1 MLLIYFYIANEYS
14 NKLIYDNLLISI
26 NIPMDYN
33 LIIFTACAF
42 FIGAFIAYQA
52 ANIAGRKLQ
61 STLNS
66 KVDLLEEQALST
78 IEKSEHASQMSQ
90 LEQTNAQLN
99 SQIENLQDQIIEI
112 QAKADEELSKRI
124 SDYEEQ
130 INNLSNEYESDK
142 SFLKEKLD
150 TVEIDLA
157 DLADLLV
164 TFERWHE
171 SLTQLM
177 LHNAEMHKQNQEFF
191 NIVKQI
197 VILALN
203 AAIEAARAGE
213 HGRGF
218 AVVADEVRNLAMR
231 SQELSESYKENL
243 NKNDFLTTATFQDIQ
258 AGGKMILTDISATTD
273 VVKQALK
280 RL

>member
-1 MLLIYFYIANEYS
+1 M
-14 NKLIYDNLLISI
+14 DN
-26 NIPMDYN
+26 N
-33 LIIFTACAF
+33 LIIYSVAG
-42 FIGAFIAYQA
+42 FILGAFLIYQLTSRRLQKQINTLKEQKGQVESELQTNQQRLNQEMEKNSHLN
-52 ANIAGRKLQ
+52 ANIEELLTDNE
-61 STLNS
+61 TLKS
-66 KVDLLEEQALST
+66 DKEAL
-78 IEKSEHASQMSQ
+78 KKQ
-90 LEQTNAQLN
+90 LKQEV
-99 SQIENLQDQIIEI
+99 SQIRAEMEEKLSHLSQSNRAEKDVLTGKLAQVKENL
-112 QAKADEELSKRI
+112 S
-124 SDYEEQ
+124 
-130 INNLSNEYESDK
+130 
-142 SFLKEKLD
+142 
-150 TVEIDLA
+150 

-171 SLTQLM
+171 SLNQLM
-177 LHNAEMHKQNQEFF
+177 QHNAEMHKQNQEFF

-258 AGGKMILTDISATTD
+258 AGGKMILTDVSSTSEI
-273 VVKQALK
+273 VKSMIASL
-280 RL
+280 

>member
-1 MLLIYFYIANEYS
+1 M
-14 NKLIYDNLLISI
+14 DN
-26 NIPMDYN
+26 N
-33 LIIFTACAF
+33 LILFSFGSFVLGILLTFKITQKH
-42 FIGAFIAYQA
+42 Y
-52 ANIAGRKLQ
+52 RSKLETVNGQ
-61 STLNS
+61 HSVLQTEL
-66 KVDLLEEQALST
+66 EQALESGNQSLEQIQSNNVKLANNESAIT
-78 IEKSEHASQMSQ
+78 EFENQIDQLSRDLDQEKNVVQSEYEEKLSSLSNTHALEKSELSEQ
-90 LEQTNAQLN
+90 LTQVQ
-99 SQIENLQDQIIEI
+99 S
-112 QAKADEELSKRI
+112 ELS
-124 SDYEEQ
+124 
-130 INNLSNEYESDK
+130 
-142 SFLKEKLD
+142 
-150 TVEIDLA
+150 

-258 AGGKMILTDISATTD
+258 AGGKMILTDISATSEI
-273 VVKQALK
+273 VKGALQS
-280 RL
+280 L

>member
-1 MLLIYFYIANEYS
+1 MNNNLILFSVAAFALGAILVYQLCRKHFS
-14 NKLIYDNLLISI
+14 NKIQLVTDEKQSLEEDLRKHQSQLASKESKI
-26 NIPMDYN
+26 NELEADLNDAMNSKNSLDAQIVDLRSELAHEKETIQQEM
-33 LIIFTACAF
+33 
-42 FIGAFIAYQA
+42 QA
-52 ANIAGRKLQ
+52 QINSL
-61 STLNS
+61 LNS
-66 KVDLLEEQALST
+66 NQEQKAELTSKLNLV
-78 IEKSEHASQMSQ
+78 KS
-90 LEQTNAQLN
+90 
-99 SQIENLQDQIIEI
+99 
-112 QAKADEELSKRI
+112 
-124 SDYEEQ
+124 
-130 INNLSNEYESDK
+130 NLS
-142 SFLKEKLD
+142 
-150 TVEIDLA
+150 DLA
-157 DLADLLV
+157 ALLV

-258 AGGKMILTDISATTD
+258 AGGKMILTDVSSTSEI
-273 VVKQALK
+273 VKSMLASL
-280 RL
+280 

>member
-1 MLLIYFYIANEYS
+1 MN
-14 NKLIYDNLLISI
+14 N
-26 NIPMDYN
+26 N
-33 LIIFTACAF
+33 LILFSVAGFA
-42 FIGAFIAYQA
+42 IGAILVFQLC
-52 ANIAGRKLQ
+52 RKHFNKKIQ
-61 STLNS
+61 SVTDHKS
-66 KVDLLEEQALST
+66 LLEEDLNNSQKQISEKNTLIANLEGELESSRISCSELDRK
-78 IEKSEHASQMSQ
+78 IEE
-90 LEQTNAQLN
+90 LTAQLAHEKETI
-99 SQIENLQDQIIEI
+99 QQEMQDQINHLMDSNQEE
-112 QAKADEELSKRI
+112 KAELTKKLTLVKS
-124 SDYEEQ
+124 
-130 INNLSNEYESDK
+130 NLS
-142 SFLKEKLD
+142 
-150 TVEIDLA
+150 DLA
-157 DLADLLV
+157 ALLV

-258 AGGKMILTDISATTD
+258 AGGKMILTDVSSTSEI
-273 VVKQALK
+273 VKSMLASL
-280 RL
+280 

>member
-1 MLLIYFYIANEYS
+1 MDLSLI
-14 NKLIYDNLLISI
+14 L
-26 NIPMDYN
+26 
-33 LIIFTACAF
+33 FTA
-42 FIGAFIAYQA
+42 GAFIIGAITAYT
-52 ANIAGRKLQ
+52 IAQKSGRKLLDTANEQ
-61 STLNS
+61 IQIIEGKAAEKIDKADHLNQ
-66 KVDLLEEQALST
+66 L
-78 IEKSEHASQMSQ
+78 SQ

-99 SQIENLQDQIIEI
+99 SQIEGLQDQIIEI
-112 QAKADEELSKRI
+112 QKQSDEKEVAYTQEYQTKLDEIAVSHQ
-124 SDYEEQ
+124 SDRK
-130 INNLSNEYESDK
+130 I
-142 SFLKEKLD
+142 LKEQLD
-150 TVEIDLA
+150 QVEKDLA

-258 AGGKMILTDISATTD
+258 AGGKMILTDVSSTTEI
-273 VVKQALK
+273 VKQALQ

>member
-1 MLLIYFYIANEYS
+1 MDNYFITILVGILALGAIITIKLVQRYYSAKVTYLTEESNRLSNRLVESEAMVNDQQTNISRMESEIENHQTSSSDLHEQVSALQIRLDQEIPDLTNQYEEKINDLLNQHQEEKNELS
-14 NKLIYDNLLISI
+14 SKLI
-26 NIPMDYN
+26 
-33 LIIFTACAF
+33 
-42 FIGAFIAYQA
+42 QV
-52 ANIAGRKLQ
+52 K
-61 STLNS
+61 
-66 KVDLLEEQALST
+66 K
-78 IEKSEHASQMSQ
+78 
-90 LEQTNAQLN
+90 
-99 SQIENLQDQIIEI
+99 
-112 QAKADEELSKRI
+112 
-124 SDYEEQ
+124 
-130 INNLSNEYESDK
+130 
-142 SFLKEKLD
+142 
-150 TVEIDLA
+150 DLA

-258 AGGKMILTDISATTD
+258 AGGKMILTDVSSTTEI
-273 VVKQALK
+273 VKDALEQ
-280 RL
+280 LS

>member
-1 MLLIYFYIANEYS
+1 MPLL
-14 NKLIYDNLLISI
+14 
-26 NIPMDYN
+26 NI
-33 LIIFTACAF
+33 
-42 FIGAFIAYQA
+42 
-52 ANIAGRKLQ
+52 
-61 STLNS
+61 
-66 KVDLLEEQALST
+66 E
-78 IEKSEHASQMSQ
+78 
-90 LEQTNAQLN
+90 TNH
-99 SQIENLQDQIIEI
+99 QD
-112 QAKADEELSKRI
+112 AKTELS
-124 SDYEEQ
+124 S
-130 INNLSNEYESDK
+130 
-142 SFLKEKLD
+142 KL
-150 TVEIDLA
+150 TQVQSELA

-258 AGGKMILTDISATTD
+258 AGGKMILTDISATSEI
-273 VVKQALK
+273 VKSALQD
-280 RL
+280 L

>member
-1 MLLIYFYIANEYS
+1 MNNNLIFVSVAAFALGAIIIFLLSRKHYAQKLLILSENNASIQAELSSYQQQIQQGKDTIIDLEEQTANLKASNNDFEHQVINIKKQLNDEKDSLQQEMQAEIDSLRNNNYSEKVELS
-14 NKLIYDNLLISI
+14 NKLQRVKDNL
-26 NIPMDYN
+26 N
-33 LIIFTACAF
+33 
-42 FIGAFIAYQA
+42 
-52 ANIAGRKLQ
+52 
-61 STLNS
+61 
-66 KVDLLEEQALST
+66 
-78 IEKSEHASQMSQ
+78 
-90 LEQTNAQLN
+90 
-99 SQIENLQDQIIEI
+99 
-112 QAKADEELSKRI
+112 
-124 SDYEEQ
+124 
-130 INNLSNEYESDK
+130 
-142 SFLKEKLD
+142 
-150 TVEIDLA
+150 DLA
-157 DLADLLV
+157 ALLV

-231 SQELSESYKENL
+231 SQELSQSYKENL

-258 AGGKMILTDISATTD
+258 AGGKMILND
-273 VVKQALK
+273 VSSTSEIVKSLLANLEG
-280 RL
+280 

>member
-1 MLLIYFYIANEYS
+1 MN
-14 NKLIYDNLLISI
+14 N
-26 NIPMDYN
+26 N
-33 LIIFTACAF
+33 LIFFSVAAF
-42 FIGAFIAYQA
+42 AIGAVLVLQLCRKHYGKKILSLNEEKSLIDSELSAIKIQF
-52 ANIAGRKLQ
+52 NIEKNNISSLEQQNSSSISEISSLSEELEDLKIHFDNERTSLQ
-61 STLNS
+61 QEMQNEIDTLKNS
-66 KVDLLEEQALST
+66 NQT
-78 IEKSEHASQMSQ
+78 EKSELFTKLIQVKEH
-90 LEQTNAQLN
+90 LN
-99 SQIENLQDQIIEI
+99 D
-112 QAKADEELSKRI
+112 LSA
-124 SDYEEQ
+124 
-130 INNLSNEYESDK
+130 L
-142 SFLKEKLD
+142 
-150 TVEIDLA
+150 LA
-157 DLADLLV
+157 

-231 SQELSESYKENL
+231 SQELSQSYKENL

-258 AGGKMILTDISATTD
+258 AGGKMILTDVSSTSEI
-273 VVKQALK
+273 VKSMLTSLEGQ
-280 RL
+280 

>member
-1 MLLIYFYIANEYS
+1 MDYS
-14 NKLIYDNLLISI
+14 LIS
-26 NIPMDYN
+26 
-33 LIIFTACAF
+33 FTA
-42 FIGAFIAYQA
+42 GAFIIGALIAYRMSQKAGQALLSA
-52 ANIAGRKLQ
+52 ANTQIQ
-61 STLNS
+61 TLENQVLDKIDKTEHLDQVS
-66 KVDLLEEQALST
+66 K
-78 IEKSEHASQMSQ
+78 
-90 LEQTNAQLN
+90 LEQSNAQLN
-99 SQIENLQDQIIEI
+99 QQLENLQDQIIDT
-112 QAKADEELSKRI
+112 QNTAEENKFAI
-124 SDYEEQ
+124 
-130 INNLSNEYESDK
+130 INEYETKQQELVDAHQADQT
-142 SFLKEKLD
+142 FLKEQLD
-150 TVEIDLA
+150 QVEKDLA
-157 DLADLLV
+157 ELADLLV

-258 AGGKMILTDISATTD
+258 AGGKMILTDVSATTEI
-273 VVKQALK
+273 VKQALQ

>member
-1 MLLIYFYIANEYS
+1 MN
-14 NKLIYDNLLISI
+14 N
-26 NIPMDYN
+26 N
-33 LIIFTACAF
+33 LILFSVAAF
-42 FIGAFIAYQA
+42 ALGAILVFQLCRKHFNKKIQLVTDQKKSLEGELHNNQGQITLQNTRITELEDELEATHQA
-52 ANIAGRKLQ
+52 NN
-61 STLNS
+61 SLNDEINNLRS
-66 KVDLLEEQALST
+66 DLAHEKET
-78 IEKSEHASQMSQ
+78 IQQEM
-90 LEQTNAQLN
+90 
-99 SQIENLQDQIIEI
+99 QDQIDRLQNANTE
-112 QAKADEELSKRI
+112 QKAELETKLQLVKS
-124 SDYEEQ
+124 
-130 INNLSNEYESDK
+130 NLN
-142 SFLKEKLD
+142 
-150 TVEIDLA
+150 DLA
-157 DLADLLV
+157 ALLV

-258 AGGKMILTDISATTD
+258 AGGKMILTDVSSTSEI
-273 VVKQALK
+273 VKSLLASL
-280 RL
+280 

>member
-1 MLLIYFYIANEYS
+1 MNNNLILFSVAAFAIGALLVFQLCRKHYGKQLNQLSEQNS
-14 NKLIYDNLLISI
+14 SI
-26 NIPMDYN
+26 NTEVTAINKQLSQEKNINTALSEQIDTLTNDNANQDQELKN
-33 LIIFTACAF
+33 LKKQLKQERDKIQQEMENQLDALRSQTESEKAELTT
-42 FIGAFIAYQA
+42 
-52 ANIAGRKLQ
+52 K
-61 STLNS
+61 LNS
-66 KVDLLEEQALST
+66 VKG
-78 IEKSEHASQMSQ
+78 
-90 LEQTNAQLN
+90 
-99 SQIENLQDQIIEI
+99 
-112 QAKADEELSKRI
+112 
-124 SDYEEQ
+124 
-130 INNLSNEYESDK
+130 NLS
-142 SFLKEKLD
+142 
-150 TVEIDLA
+150 DLA
-157 DLADLLV
+157 ALLV

-258 AGGKMILTDISATTD
+258 AGGKMILTDVSSTSEI
-273 VVKQALK
+273 VKSMLSKLK
-280 RL
+280 G

>member
-1 MLLIYFYIANEYS
+1 
-14 NKLIYDNLLISI
+14 
-26 NIPMDYN
+26 MDYN
-33 LIIFTACAF
+33 LIIFTVSAF
-42 FIGAFIAYQA
+42 IIGAFIAYRIA
-52 ANIAGRKLQ
+52 KNANK
-61 STLNS
+61 S
-66 KVDLLEEQALST
+66 LLSVANDKIDSLEKQALNT
-78 IEKSEHASQMSQ
+78 IAKSEHSNQVSL
-90 LEQTNAQLN
+90 LEQTNSQLN
-99 SQIENLQDQIIEI
+99 SQLESLQDQLIEAQS
-112 QAKADEELSKRI
+112 QADQELSSRI
-124 SDYEEQ
+124 
-130 INNLSNEYESDK
+130 NEFETRIAELNSEHETDK
-142 SFLKEKLD
+142 SFLKDKLD
-150 TVEIDLA
+150 QVEVDLA

-258 AGGKMILTDISATTD
+258 AGGKMILTDISSTTEI
-273 VVKQALK
+273 VKQALQ

>member
-1 MLLIYFYIANEYS
+1 MN
-14 NKLIYDNLLISI
+14 N
-26 NIPMDYN
+26 N
-33 LIIFTACAF
+33 LILFSVATF
-42 FIGAFIAYQA
+42 VIGALSVLQLSRKHFEKKILSLSEENSSMDAELSSIKDQLIKEK
-52 ANIAGRKLQ
+52 NIT
-61 STLNS
+61 SS
-66 KVDLLEEQALST
+66 LEEQNSSSISEISSLTQELENIKSQSENKLASLQQEMQEEINTLRNSNQT
-78 IEKSEHASQMSQ
+78 EKSELSSK
-90 LEQTNAQLN
+90 LN
-99 SQIENLQDQIIEI
+99 QV
-112 QAKADEELSKRI
+112 
-124 SDYEEQ
+124 
-130 INNLSNEYESDK
+130 
-142 SFLKEKLD
+142 KEHLN
-150 TVEIDLA
+150 DLA
-157 DLADLLV
+157 ALLA

-231 SQELSESYKENL
+231 SQELSQSYKENL

-258 AGGKMILTDISATTD
+258 AGGKMILTDVSSTSEI
-273 VVKQALK
+273 VKSMLTN
-280 RL
+280 LDG